1 MITNYPQNIHEK
13 KFWTHKIPTLENI
26 GLIIHPWGNIW
37 THEIPMRSNFG
48 LTKYPREKLLDRRNT
63 HKIVKNKKIIKSQN
77 LLETDFVISKLKL
90 MLKSG
95 SITLYPKETNSY
107 SCKWGKYIMSNQW
120 IWNIYF
126 INRKFRSIHPEVFCK
141 EDVLKYSAKLSFTS
155 PTLLKTESS
164 TGVSLWILR
173 YF

>member
-13 KFWTHKIPTLENI
+13 KFWTHKIPTLENV

-48 LTKYPREKLLDRRNT
+48 LTKYQREKLLDRRNT

-95 SITLYPKETNSY
+95 SIALYPKETNSY
-107 SCKWGKYIMSNQW
+107 SSEWGKYILSNQ
-120 IWNIYF
+120 
-126 INRKFRSIHPEVFCK
+126 
-141 EDVLKYSAKLSFTS
+141 
-155 PTLLKTESS
+155 
-164 TGVSLWILR
+164 
-173 YF
+173 